1 MPPTQTDSSKYNNH
15 NGYGSHYDKSLL
27 SLNNHSNTNTNMERH
42 NIIVFDWDDTLLAS
56 TFLSSKGYRLDTD
69 RALLLDIEKSLQE
82 LEASIITVLNTA
94 LQHGEVHI
102 ITNAE
107 TGWVELSAAKFI
119 PSVVPL
125 LNRVTIISARS
136 TFESQYPGSP
146 LRWKYYAFQEKL
158 SPHLSESKKYKNII
172 SFGDSHVERE
182 AVRAVTRGYAN
193 TRCKSIKFAERP
205 TVDHLKRQLELVTNC
220 FQYIFQHEGDLDLQL
235 TITVHANMP
244 ATPTTIPTTNTLPS
258 SPISSP
264 STVYEKKET
273 LPMKQLTNAQ
283 SILND
288 SEEKPSSW

>member
-1 MPPTQTDSSKYNNH
+1 MPPTQTDSAKFNNN
-15 NGYGSHYDKSLL
+15 NGSYYDKSML
-27 SLNNHSNTNTNMERH
+27 SMNNALNIHMERQ

-56 TFLSSKGYRLDTD
+56 TFLSSKGLRLDTD
-69 RALLLDIEKSLQE
+69 RALLIDMEKSLQE
-82 LEASIITVLNTA
+82 LEQGIITVLTTA

-119 PSVVPL
+119 PGVVPL
-125 LNRVTIISARS
+125 LNRVSIISARS
-136 TFESQYPGSP
+136 TFETQFPGSP

-158 SPHLSESKKYKNII
+158 APHLSESKKYKNII

-205 TVDHLKRQLELVTNC
+205 TIDHLKRQLELVTNC

-235 TITVHANMP
+235 TITVHASMP
-244 ATPTTIPTTNTLPS
+244 TNTSSPQTALPS
-258 SPISSP
+258 SP
-264 STVYEKKET
+264 VYEKKDST
-273 LPMKQLTNAQ
+273 PIAQLSKAQ

>member
-1 MPPTQTDSSKYNNH
+1 MPANQIDAKYNNSPA
-15 NGYGSHYDKSLL
+15 YSVHYEKSLP
-27 SLNNHSNTNTNMERH
+27 SMNNPTERQ

-69 RALLLDIEKSLQE
+69 RALLADVEKSLQE
-82 LEASIITVLNTA
+82 LEQGIITVLNTA

-119 PSVVPL
+119 PGVVPL
-125 LNRVTIISARS
+125 LNRVSIISARS
-136 TFESQYPGSP
+136 TFETQYPGSP
-146 LRWKYYAFQEKL
+146 LRWKFYAFQEKL
-158 SPHLSESKKYKNII
+158 SPHLSELKKYKNII

-220 FQYIFQHEGDLDLQL
+220 FQFIFQHEGDLDLQL

-244 ATPTTIPTTNTLPS
+244 PNNN
-258 SPISSP
+258 SPISNALPISNSP
-264 STVYEKKET
+264 SPIYEKKDT
-273 LPMKQLTNAQ
+273 LPMAQLSKAQ

>member
-1 MPPTQTDSSKYNNH
+1 MPPTQTDSAKFNNN
-15 NGYGSHYDKSLL
+15 NGNYYDKSAMLAMNNT
-27 SLNNHSNTNTNMERH
+27 LNLHNMERQ

-56 TFLSSKGYRLDTD
+56 TFLSSKGLRLDTD
-69 RALLLDIEKSLQE
+69 RALLIDMEKSLQE
-82 LEASIITVLNTA
+82 LEQGIITVLTTA
-94 LQHGEVHI
+94 LQHGDVHI

-119 PSVVPL
+119 PGVVPL
-125 LNRVTIISARS
+125 LNRVSIISARS
-136 TFESQYPGSP
+136 TFEAQFPGSP

-158 SPHLSESKKYKNII
+158 APHLSESKKYKNII

-205 TVDHLKRQLELVTNC
+205 TIDHLKRQLELVTNC

-244 ATPTTIPTTNTLPS
+244 SNNNAASPQTTTNNTL
-258 SPISSP
+258 SPP
-264 STVYEKKET
+264 VYEKKDSV
-273 LPMKQLTNAQ
+273 PIAQLSKAQ

>member
-1 MPPTQTDSSKYNNH
+1 
-15 NGYGSHYDKSLL
+15 
-27 SLNNHSNTNTNMERH
+27 
-42 NIIVFDWDDTLLAS
+42 LAS

-69 RALLLDIEKSLQE
+69 RALLADVEKSLQE
-82 LEASIITVLNTA
+82 LEQGIITVLNTA

-119 PSVVPL
+119 PGVVPL
-125 LNRVTIISARS
+125 LSRVSIISARS
-136 TFESQYPGSP
+136 TFENQYPGSP

-244 ATPTTIPTTNTLPS
+244 SNTTSAASNPVPTAS
-258 SPISSP
+258 AAP
-264 STVYEKKET
+264 STPSIYEKKDV
-273 LPMKQLTNAQ
+273 LPMTQLSKAQ